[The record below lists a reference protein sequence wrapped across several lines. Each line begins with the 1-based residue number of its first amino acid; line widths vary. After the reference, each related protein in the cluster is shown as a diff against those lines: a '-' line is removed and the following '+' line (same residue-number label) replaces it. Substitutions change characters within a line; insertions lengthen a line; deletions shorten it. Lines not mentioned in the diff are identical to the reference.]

1 MTQAEVVDQRA
12 AGRELAQVE
21 KVRVVRQQLLE
32 VGEPEVVEET
42 RSGTASAVSRRTA
55 VSPAAVSQLLAAL
68 DSAGLLER
76 ERLD

>member
-1 MTQAEVVDQRA
+1 L
-12 AGRELAQVE
+12 GR
-21 KVRVVRQQLLE
+21 
-32 VGEPEVVEET
+32 GGT
-42 RSGTASAVSRRTA
+42 TASAVSRRTA